1 MKTVML
7 IIGVLVIIEG
17 IWFAAAPGS
26 FRNFVKDHPVF
37 ATKSWM
43 KTASDKK
50 LRIYGIAMVIGAL
63 LLEAWIM
70 HTMGI
75 F

>member
-26 FRNFVKDHPVF
+26 ARNFMNDHPVF
-37 ATKSWM
+37 ATKSWL
-43 KTASDKK
+43 KTAEDKR
-50 LRIYGIAMVIGAL
+50 LRIYGIVMVVGAL
-63 LLEAWIM
+63 LLEAWILS
-70 HTMGI
+70 TMGI